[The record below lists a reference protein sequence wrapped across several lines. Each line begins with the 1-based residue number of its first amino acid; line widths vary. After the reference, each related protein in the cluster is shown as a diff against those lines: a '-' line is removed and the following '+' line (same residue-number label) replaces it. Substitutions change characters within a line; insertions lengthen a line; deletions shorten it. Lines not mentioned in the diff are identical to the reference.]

1 MVGKYLGVC
10 ITIDSNAEEQ
20 VVMTVTEHTWL
31 MIVTRKVKPGH
42 GAINYPWVEAE
53 TKRGKR
59 RQQAV
64 SCWDM
69 YRG

>member
-1 MVGKYLGVC
+1 
-10 ITIDSNAEEQ
+10 
-20 VVMTVTEHTWL
+20 MTVTEHTWL